1 VDMNIFSSTTPL
13 TFTLRTRHP
22 TRVKKIACMETVGDS
37 SKATEKMSEEAQR
50 LWGPRAD
57 APTDGV
63 VWEVSKQAILHPDLN
78 EADPRQVTS
87 MEWEFHVAD
96 GVENLHAF
104 IYNILDKAENTTV
117 VDVSMENG
125 MIAYVSM
132 DPPSAT

>member
-1 VDMNIFSSTTPL
+1 MDSV
-13 TFTLRTRHP
+13 
-22 TRVKKIACMETVGDS
+22 EDS
-37 SKATEKMSEEAQR
+37 SKATEMMCEEAQR

-63 VWEVSKQAILHPDLN
+63 VWEVSKQAISYPDLD

-104 IYNILDKAENTTV
+104 IYNVLDKAANATV

-125 MIAYVSM
+125 MIVYVS
-132 DPPSAT
+132 PRRSKIALRVLIITGSWWREIPCLRWPR